1 MNIDIDFSKGK
12 KKNASGNGT
21 GSGINNGK
29 PDAVSGQRSDSSP
42 ITPDTKMS
50 VSGILHREGSKC
62 VCVTMEDADRFIEIR
77 MPDAEI
83 LSRKGYSEKEAEEI
97 ISYLNEN
104 IDDILN
110 AARGVNPM
118 TAFMK

>member
-12 KKNASGNGT
+12 KNKASGTGA
-21 GSGINNGK
+21 GSGINAAAHDG
-29 PDAVSGQRSDSSP
+29 ATGQRSDSSP

-83 LSRKGYSEKEAEEI
+83 LSRKGYSEKDAEEI
-97 ISYLNEN
+97 ISYLNE
-104 IDDILN
+104 IMDDILN

>member
-12 KKNASGNGT
+12 KKNASGTGA

-29 PDAVSGQRSDSSP
+29 PDAVSGQGSDASP

-104 IDDILN
+104 MDDILN

>member
-12 KKNASGNGT
+12 KNKVSGT
-21 GSGINNGK
+21 GEGSGMNSSSSG
-29 PDAVSGQRSDSSP
+29 AASGQRSDASP
-42 ITPDTKMS
+42 ITPDTRMS

-104 IDDILN
+104 MDDILN

>member
-12 KKNASGNGT
+12 KNKDSGT
-21 GSGINNGK
+21 GAGSGMNTSAPGGT
-29 PDAVSGQRSDSSP
+29 PGQGSDVSP

-62 VCVTMEDADRFIEIR
+62 VCVTMEDDDRFIEIR

-83 LSRKGYSEKEAEEI
+83 LSRKGYSEKEADDI
-97 ISYLNEN
+97 VSYLNEN
-104 IDDILN
+104 MDDILN